1 MFTEREI
8 ARLQQ
13 LAFGNQMTEREM
25 LRKLAKKN
33 IKNTLGSQFTQK
45 EYNRLMNSGYNPFR
59 K

>member
-13 LAFGNQMTEREM
+13 LAFGNQMTDREM
-25 LRKLAKKN
+25 LRKLVKRN
-33 IKNTLGSQFTQK
+33 IKNSLGGQFTER

-59 K
+59 R